1 MLVPPF
7 AVLLAETLLFPLTLP
22 DDSILIPL
30 SPVLAIVKSPLEK
43 TVPFTLSPFT
53 PLFVRSVVVP
63 SFETEPFMLKAPLL
77 LIIFNVASLFVIV
90 PSTIKFEPSFV
101 NVASPVWVNDPFT
114 YKSPALFITS
124 AVLSLTDLPRIFNP
138 CAPLFSNWISF
149 LE

>member
-30 SPVLAIVKSPLEK
+30 SPVLVIVKSPLEK

-53 PLFVRSVVVP
+53 PSFVRSVVVP

-101 NVASPVWVNDPFT
+101 NVASPV
-114 YKSPALFITS
+114 
-124 AVLSLTDLPRIFNP
+124 
-138 CAPLFSNWISF
+138 
-149 LE
+149 